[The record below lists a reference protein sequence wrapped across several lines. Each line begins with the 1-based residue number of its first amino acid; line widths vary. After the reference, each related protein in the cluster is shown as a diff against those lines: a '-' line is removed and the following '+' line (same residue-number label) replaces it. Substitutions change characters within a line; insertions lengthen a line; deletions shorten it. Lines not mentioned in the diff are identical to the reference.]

1 MYREE
6 ITLNTIRTGII
17 IFIDALRSNE
27 NHADDQLVLF
37 NLFVLLK
44 SSVWKVKT
52 KRLIA
57 TTWMKSPLDQ
67 QKFDWALKTRMFHP
81 ETRDSAV
88 LLRDQRTAGDSGY
101 DCLGYSKEFPSV
113 LSTRPAQS
121 NYHRPARLVFVPP
134 LLLQS
139 GCANSA
145 RWWHAVKC
153 GSGRRCVGRRQFFS
167 QFVGLFWFQPPRLAA
182 TFNRFIL
189 VQLYTRAVAKI

>member
-1 MYREE
+1 MKQRKSHWWP
-6 ITLNTIRTGII
+6 ITPLQFVC
-17 IFIDALRSNE
+17 FI
-27 NHADDQLVLF
+27 
-37 NLFVLLK
+37 K
-44 SSVWKVKT
+44 SSVLKVKT

-57 TTWMKSPLDQ
+57 TTWMKNPLDQ

-81 ETRDSAV
+81 ETRAV
-88 LLRDQRTAGDSGY
+88 LVRDQHTAGDSGY
-101 DCLGYSKEFPSV
+101 DCLGYSKEFSSV

-121 NYHRPARLVFVPP
+121 NYHRHARLVFISP

-167 QFVGLFWFQPPRLAA
+167 RRPLLVVATQRGGNFQPLL
-182 TFNRFIL
+182 FGS
-189 VQLYTRAVAKI
+189 AVHTCNC